1 MSNQGQKSVLYLNVR
16 TYNVEQRRI
25 NVVLFNVDFYNVGQS
40 GNNVVKMTISI
51 KNKKKSFKV
60 NTLNSKF

>member
-1 MSNQGQKSVLYLNVR
+1 MSNQRRKNVLYLNVS

-25 NVVLFNVDFYNVGQS
+25 NVFNVDFYNVGQS